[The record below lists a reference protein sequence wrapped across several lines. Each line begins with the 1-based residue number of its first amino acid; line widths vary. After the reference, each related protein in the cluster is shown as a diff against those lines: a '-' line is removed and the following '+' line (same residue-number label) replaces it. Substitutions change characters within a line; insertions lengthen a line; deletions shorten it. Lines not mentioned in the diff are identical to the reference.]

1 MHADMW
7 STFMQSRST
16 QAFKHLP
23 QLIISGSL
31 VSAPIC
37 LAGCYA
43 GFSTI
48 DEEVSSMLHDASN
61 SLGDGAPPPVVDGWA
76 SVTVSEEVMDD
87 TGPTTWNPSAGELS
101 FTPAEETEAE
111 AVLERLNNYQDTYD
125 NAVSLGLQESL
136 QWAFANAQEF
146 KYAQEEYILSC
157 LALLIEEHRWVPRVS
172 DTISPRITANAN
184 DPTDRGFYETAL
196 NVVNEWNVT
205 QKLPYGG
212 EVSAGW
218 VATFAKDL
226 HRDVSG
232 THEQSN
238 ASSLVSDINVR
249 ASIPF
254 LRGAGPVARENL
266 IQAERNI
273 VYAAR
278 SFERFRRNFLVR
290 ITTEFLGLQVQR
302 RRLTHAE
309 ESIEYYD
316 ALAAR
321 QEALY
326 EAGRTQLFESA
337 DAENSALQAKADLS
351 RQWEQYRL
359 AVDQFKRLIGYPIE
373 EPIVISEDALAI
385 PPPSTNMDDA
395 VGVALMNRLDLQNE
409 RNKLVDRQRAIRNAR
424 NALLP
429 DLDLALSASVPSESR
444 LPDARQGWNGLNPDF
459 RDIDYSAGLS
469 FGIPLDREIERLQV
483 RQAQINLERS
493 QRTFILFR
501 DTIVIDVRSSIRDI
515 DANLFALDLQR
526 RNVEIAQLG
535 LESIKAKADRV
546 SVLNSLQAIRQ
557 LVSAQDSRDSSFRDV
572 QVSILQYLDRSG
584 QLRVNGDGTLQ
595 LLPGMELVPYDDLA
609 IQEPS
614 A

>member
-1 MHADMW
+1 
-7 STFMQSRST
+7 MQSRSNRT
-16 QAFKHLP
+16 FHHL
-23 QLIISGSL
+23 LELAVASFL
-31 VSAPIC
+31 ATAPIH

-43 GFSTI
+43 GFSSI
-48 DEEVSSMLHDASN
+48 DEEVGSMLKGASGT
-61 SLGDGAPPPVVDGWA
+61 LGEGAPPPVAGGWA
-76 SVTVSEEVMDD
+76 AVTVSEEVMDD
-87 TGPTTWNPSAGELS
+87 TSPTTWNPAADELS
-101 FTPAEETEAE
+101 FMAIEDTDAE
-111 AVLERLNNYQDTYD
+111 AVLERLKGYQGTYD
-125 NAVSLGLQESL
+125 DAPRIGLQDSL

-157 LALLIEEHRWVPRVS
+157 LALLVEEHRWVPRVS
-172 DTISPRITANAN
+172 DTISPRITADAN

-196 NVVNEWNVT
+196 NLVNEWNVT

-232 THEQSN
+232 APEQSN
-238 ASSLVSDINVR
+238 ASTLASDINVR

-278 SFERFRRNFLVR
+278 TFERFRRIFLVR
-290 ITTEFLGLQVQR
+290 VTTEFLGLQVQR
-302 RRLTHAE
+302 RRLRHAE

-385 PPPSTNMDDA
+385 PPPSTTMDGA
-395 VGVALMNRLDLQNE
+395 VGLALTNRLDLQNE

-429 DLDLALSASVPSESR
+429 DLDLALSASIPSDSQ
-444 LPDARQGWNGLNPDF
+444 LPDARQGWNGLNPNF
-459 RDIDYSAGLS
+459 QDIDYSAGLS

-501 DTIVIDVRSSIRDI
+501 DTIVIDVRSAIRDI

-526 RNVEIAQLG
+526 RNVDIAQLG
-535 LESIKAKADRV
+535 IESIKAKPDRA
-546 SVLNSLQAIRQ
+546 SVLTSLQAIRQ
-557 LVSAQDSRDSSFRDV
+557 RVSAQDSRDSSFRDV
-572 QVSILQYLDRSG
+572 QVSILEYLDRSG
-584 QLRVNGDGTLQ
+584 QLRVNTDGTLQ

>member
-1 MHADMW
+1 MVLRAA
-7 STFMQSRST
+7 STI
-16 QAFKHLP
+16 KHLP
-23 QLIISGSL
+23 GS
-31 VSAPIC
+31 VRAGSFVVAAAC
-37 LAGCYA
+37 LAGCYG

-48 DEEVSSMLHDASN
+48 DDEVSSMLLDS
-61 SLGDGAPPPVVDGWA
+61 SGTLGSGAPAPAVEGWA
-76 SVTVSEEVMDD
+76 QVTASEEVMDD
-87 TGPTTWNPSAGELS
+87 PSPTTWNPDADELS
-101 FTPAEETEAE
+101 FTSIEETGAE
-111 AVLERLNNYQDTYD
+111 AVLERLKSYQGTYD
-125 NAVSLGLQESL
+125 DAPRLGLQESL
-136 QWAFANAQEF
+136 RWAFRNAQEF
-146 KYAQEEYILSC
+146 KFAQEEYILSC

-172 DTISPRITANAN
+172 DTITPRITANAV

-196 NVVNEWNVT
+196 GVVNEWNVT
-205 QKLPYGG
+205 QRLPYGG

-232 THEQSN
+232 SHEQDNEST
-238 ASSLVSDINVR
+238 LVSDINVR

-273 VYAAR
+273 IYAAR
-278 SFERFRRNFLVR
+278 KFERFRRNFLVR

-302 RRLTHAE
+302 RRLNHAE

-326 EAGRTQLFESA
+326 QAGRTQLFESA

-385 PPPSTNMDDA
+385 PPPSTSMDEA
-395 VGVALMNRLDLQNE
+395 VGIALVNRLDLQTE
-409 RNKLVDRQRAIRNAR
+409 QNKLIDRQRAIRNAR

-429 DLDLALSASVPSESR
+429 DLDLALSASIPSDSQR
-444 LPDARQGWNGLNPDF
+444 PGASQGWNGLNPDF
-459 RDIDYSAGLS
+459 EDIDYSAGLS

-493 QRTFILFR
+493 QRAFILFR
-501 DTIVIDVRSSIRDI
+501 DTIVIDVRSAIRDI

-535 LESIKAKADRV
+535 IESIEAKADRV

-584 QLRVNGDGTLQ
+584 QLRVNSDGTLQ

-609 IQEPS
+609 IQKPS